1 MPLPHSID
9 DSLVRARGAL
19 VGALSFARKESTNV
33 KELPEFWPAAS
44 MVPVAVK
51 PTPQAPRWCLLLTTS
66 TRPTI
71 DLRNLSY
78 GRRQQRDAQVRRRL
92 YRQVV
97 RSYLKDLAVG
107 SGLPMVV
114 VENTADR
121 VFMNMLR
128 HDLSYNSSFSA
139 GLSLEARKKVELLQF
154 LPATTCSNEEIGC
167 HEASN
172 IHRAIRV
179 SALFNRVR
187 GQDPM
192 CTHAIKGACCAP
204 PIPAPSACKL
214 TQRLWHARLV
224 TRHSDRSLL
233 CSRPGRRLAYSM
245 QPLRDDGR

>member
-71 DLRNLSY
+71 DLHNLSY

-172 IHRAIRV
+172 TSRDQGLGPFQPGEGAGSDVHPCDQRCVLRAAYPRAFRV
-179 SALFNRVR
+179 
-187 GQDPM
+187 Q
-192 CTHAIKGACCAP
+192 TH
-204 PIPAPSACKL
+204 PAPLACAL
-214 TQRLWHARLV
+214 GHTPQ
-224 TRHSDRSLL
+224 
-233 CSRPGRRLAYSM
+233 
-245 QPLRDDGR
+245 